1 MRILVSDPV
10 SQAGVDLL
18 KREHDVD
25 VKTDL
30 LPEEFIRIIGDYD
43 ALIVRSATKVTKDA
57 IEASNLKVIGR
68 AGVGV
73 DNIDVDAATAKGIIV
88 INAPEGNMISAAEH
102 TISLMMSLS
111 RSIPQASS
119 SVRNGEWQRSRFLGV
134 EVFGKTLGV
143 VGLGRIGAEVAKRM
157 RALGMNVIAYD
168 PFITV
173 ERAKELR
180 VDIASLDEVLAN
192 SDFISIHT
200 PLTKETYH
208 LIGAPEIAKM
218 RDGVRI
224 LNVARG
230 GIIDEDALFEGLKRG
245 KIAGA
250 ALDVFEH
257 EPPTGSPL
265 LTLDTCIVTPHL
277 GASTVEAQ
285 INVSVAIAE
294 QTLSALKGEPV
305 RNAVNV
311 PIRPETFGAVKSY
324 MPLSEQLGKFCIQ
337 LVEGQIKGIEVTY
350 VGEVGQCDVHP
361 LTIAVLKGVLD
372 HVLESPVNF
381 VNAQMF
387 AKKRG
392 IRITET
398 KTERLEDF
406 QSLITVRIDSDKGD
420 DWSVSGTLFLGDQ
433 PRIVKIGNYHVDAET
448 KGCMLI
454 TSHIDKPGV
463 IGRVGTLLGNNN
475 INIAGMN
482 VGRDKVRGGAVMVL
496 ALDDPISDQVLA
508 QIREIDGISV
518 AKAVVL

>member
-1 MRILVSDPV
+1 MRILVSDDL
-10 SQAGVDLL
+10 SQEGVALL
-18 KREHDVD
+18 SREHDVD
-25 VKTDL
+25 VMTDL
-30 LPEEFIRIIGDYD
+30 GPEQLMRVIADYD
-43 ALIVRSATKVTKDA
+43 ALIVRSGTKVTKDV

-102 TISLMMSLS
+102 TISMMMALS
-111 RSIPQASS
+111 RNIPQANA
-119 SVRNGEWQRSRFLGV
+119 SVRKGEWQRSQFLGV
-134 EVFGKTLGV
+134 EVFGKMLGV

-157 RALGMNVIAYD
+157 RALGMSVIAYD
-168 PFITV
+168 PFITI

-180 VDIASLDEVLAN
+180 VDLASLDEVLAN
-192 SDFISIHT
+192 ADFITVHT
-200 PLTKETYH
+200 PLTKDTHH
-208 LIGAPEIAKM
+208 LIGAQEIAKM

-230 GIIDEDALFEGLKRG
+230 GIIDEAALFEGLKSG

-257 EPPTGSPL
+257 EPPSGNPIL
-265 LTLDTCIVTPHL
+265 GLDNCIATPHL

-285 INVSVAIAE
+285 INVAVAIAE

-311 PIRPETFGAVKSY
+311 PIRAETFGAVRSY

-337 LVEGQIKGIEVTY
+337 LVEGQIEGVEVTY
-350 VGEVGQCDVHP
+350 TGEVAQCDVHP
-361 LTIAVLKGVLD
+361 LTIAVIKGVLD
-372 HVLESPVNF
+372 SVLQSPVNF
-381 VNAQMF
+381 VNAEMH

-398 KTERLEDF
+398 RTEKLEDF
-406 QSLITVRIDSDKGD
+406 QSLISVRIDSNKGE
-420 DWSVSGTLFLGDQ
+420 WSVSGTLFLGDQ

-448 KGCMLI
+448 QGCMLI

-496 ALDDPISDQVLA
+496 ALDDPIPDEVLA
-508 QIREIDGISV
+508 QIRQIDGISV

>member
-1 MRILVSDPV
+1 MRILVSEPL
-10 SQAGVDLL
+10 SEAGVELL
-18 KREHDVD
+18 NREHQVD
-25 VKTDL
+25 VSTDL
-30 LPEEFIRIIGDYD
+30 MPEQLIHIIKDYD
-43 ALIVRSATKVTKDA
+43 ALIVRSGTKVTKA
-57 IEASNLKVIGR
+57 LIGASNLKVIGR

-73 DNIDVDAATAKGIIV
+73 DNIDVDAATSKGIVV

-102 TISLMMSLS
+102 TISMMMALS
-111 RSIPQASS
+111 RNIPQANL
-119 SVRNGEWQRSRFLGV
+119 SVKRGEWMRSRFLGV

-143 VGLGRIGAEVAKRM
+143 LGLGRIGAEVAKRM
-157 RALGMNVIAYD
+157 RALGMTIMAYD

-180 VDIASLDEVLAN
+180 VELSSLEDVLRNA
-192 SDFISIHT
+192 DFITVHT
-200 PLTKETYH
+200 PLTKDTHH
-208 LIGAPEIAKM
+208 LIGTEEIAKM

-230 GIIDEDALFEGLKRG
+230 GIIDENALYEGLKSG

-250 ALDVFEH
+250 ALDVFEQ
-257 EPPTGSPL
+257 EPPIESKL
-265 LTLDTCIVTPHL
+265 LTLDNCIVTPHL
-277 GASTVEAQ
+277 GASTIEAQ
-285 INVSVAIAE
+285 INVAVSIAE
-294 QTLSALKGEPV
+294 QTLTALKGEPV

-311 PIRPETFGAVKSY
+311 PIRAEAFGAVKSY

-337 LVEGQIKGIEVTY
+337 LVEGQIQGIEVIY

-372 HVLESPVNF
+372 RVLQSPVNF
-381 VNAQMF
+381 VNAEMN

-398 KTERLEDF
+398 KTESQEDF
-406 QSLITVRIDSDKGD
+406 QSLITVRIKSDKG

-448 KGCMLI
+448 QGCMLI

-463 IGRVGTLLGNNN
+463 IGKVGTLLGNDN

-482 VGRDKVRGGAVMVL
+482 VGRDRVRGGAVMVL
-496 ALDDPISDQVLA
+496 ALDDRVSDDVLVR
-508 QIREIDGISV
+508 IREIDGIST

>member
-1 MRILVSDPV
+1 MRILVSDPL

-18 KREHDVD
+18 KTEHDVD
-25 VKTDL
+25 VMTDL
-30 LPEEFIRIIGDYD
+30 LPEELTRLIGNYD
-43 ALIVRSATKVTKDA
+43 ALIVRSGTKVTKDV

-73 DNIDVDAATAKGIIV
+73 DNIDVDAATAKGTIV

-102 TISLMMSLS
+102 TISLMMALS
-111 RSIPQASS
+111 RSIPQACF

-143 VGLGRIGAEVAKRM
+143 LGLGRIGAEVAKRM
-157 RALGMNVIAYD
+157 RAFGMNVIAYD
-168 PFITV
+168 PFITI

-180 VDIASLDEVLAN
+180 VELASLDEVLAN
-192 SDFISIHT
+192 SDFITIHT
-200 PLTKETYH
+200 SLTKETYH
-208 LIGAPEIAKM
+208 LIGAPEIVKM

-230 GIIDEDALFEGLKRG
+230 GIIDEKALFDGLKSG

-250 ALDVFEH
+250 ALDVFER
-257 EPPTGSPL
+257 EPPTESPL
-265 LTLDTCIVTPHL
+265 LKLDTCILTPHL

-285 INVSVAIAE
+285 INVAVAIAE

-311 PIRPETFGAVKSY
+311 PIRPETFGAIKSY

-350 VGEVGQCDVHP
+350 AGEVGQCDVHP

-420 DWSVSGTLFLGDQ
+420 WSVSGTLFMGDLS
-433 PRIVKIGNYHVDAET
+433 RIVKIGNYYVDAET

-463 IGRVGTLLGNNN
+463 IGKVGTLLGNNN
-475 INIAGMN
+475 INVAGMN
-482 VGRDKVRGGAVMVL
+482 VGRDNVRGRAVMVL
-496 ALDDPISDQVLA
+496 ALDDPISDEVLA
-508 QIREIDGISV
+508 QIRGIDGISV
-518 AKAVVL
+518 ATAVVL

>member
-1 MRILVSDPV
+1 MRILVSDPL

-25 VKTDL
+25 LMTDL
-30 LPEEFIRIIGDYD
+30 LPEELIRIIGDYD
-43 ALIVRSATKVTKDA
+43 ALIVRSGTKVTKDV

-102 TISLMMSLS
+102 TISLMMALS
-111 RSIPQASS
+111 RSIPQACF
-119 SVRNGEWQRSRFLGV
+119 SVRQGEWQRSRFLGV

-143 VGLGRIGAEVAKRM
+143 LGLGRIGAEVAKRM
-157 RALGMNVIAYD
+157 RAFGMNVIAYD

-180 VDIASLDEVLAN
+180 VGISSLDEVLAN
-192 SDFISIHT
+192 SDFITIHT
-200 PLTKETYH
+200 SLTKETYH

-230 GIIDEDALFEGLKRG
+230 GIIDEEALFEGLKSG

-250 ALDVFEH
+250 ALDVFER
-257 EPPTGSPL
+257 EPPKESPL

-285 INVSVAIAE
+285 INVAVAIAE

-311 PIRPETFGAVKSY
+311 PIRAETFGAVKIY

-381 VNAQMF
+381 VNAQVF

-420 DWSVSGTLFLGDQ
+420 WSVSGTLFLGDQ

-448 KGCMLI
+448 RGCMLI
-454 TSHIDKPGV
+454 TKHIDKPGV
-463 IGRVGTLLGNNN
+463 IGKVGTSLGNHN

-482 VGRDKVRGGAVMVL
+482 VGREKVRGAAVMVL
-496 ALDDPISDQVLA
+496 ALDDPISDEVLA
-508 QIREIDGISV
+508 QIRGIDGISI

>member
-1 MRILVSDPV
+1 M
-10 SQAGVDLL
+10 
-18 KREHDVD
+18 
-25 VKTDL
+25 TDL
-30 LPEEFIRIIGDYD
+30 VPEQLIRVIPDYD
-43 ALIVRSATKVTKDA
+43 ALIVRSGTKVTKDV
-57 IEASNLKVIGR
+57 IDASKLKVIGR

-88 INAPEGNMISAAEH
+88 INAPEGNVISAAEH
-102 TISLMMSLS
+102 TISMMMALS
-111 RSIPQASS
+111 RNIPQASA
-119 SVRNGEWQRSRFLGV
+119 SVKEGEWQRSQFLGV

-180 VDIASLDEVLAN
+180 VDLASLDEVLAS
-192 SDFISIHT
+192 SDFITVHT
-200 PLTKETYH
+200 PLTKDTHH
-208 LIGAPEIAKM
+208 LIGAQEIAKM

-230 GIIDEDALFEGLKRG
+230 GVIDEAALYEAVKSG

-257 EPPTGSPL
+257 EPPYGNPI
-265 LTLDTCIVTPHL
+265 LTLDNCIFTPHL

-285 INVSVAIAE
+285 INVAVAIAE

-311 PIRPETFGAVKSY
+311 PIRAETFGAVRSY

-337 LVEGQIKGIEVTY
+337 LVEGQIKGVEVTY
-350 VGEVGQCDVHP
+350 TGEVAQCDVHP
-361 LTIAVLKGVLD
+361 LTIAVIKGVLD
-372 HVLESPVNF
+372 SVLQSPVNF
-381 VNAQMF
+381 VNAEMN

-398 KTERLEDF
+398 RTEKLEDF
-406 QSLITVRIDSDKGD
+406 QSLITVRIDSNKGE
-420 DWSVSGTLFLGDQ
+420 WSVSGTLFLGDQ

-448 KGCMLI
+448 QGCMLI

-463 IGRVGTLLGNNN
+463 IGKVGTLLGNNN

-496 ALDDPISDQVLA
+496 ALDDPISDEVLA
-508 QIREIDGISV
+508 QIRKIDGISV

>member
-1 MRILVSDPV
+1 MRILVSEPL
-10 SQAGVDLL
+10 SEAGVELL
-18 KREHDVD
+18 NREHQVD
-25 VKTDL
+25 VSTDL
-30 LPEEFIRIIGDYD
+30 MPEQLIHIIKDYD
-43 ALIVRSATKVTKDA
+43 ALIVRSGTKVTKA
-57 IEASNLKVIGR
+57 LIEASNLKVIGR

-73 DNIDVDAATAKGIIV
+73 DNIDVDAATSKGIVV

-102 TISLMMSLS
+102 TISMMMALS
-111 RSIPQASS
+111 RNIPQANL
-119 SVRNGEWQRSRFLGV
+119 SVKRGEWMRSRFLGV

-143 VGLGRIGAEVAKRM
+143 LGLGRIGAEVAKRM
-157 RALGMNVIAYD
+157 RALGMTIMAYD

-180 VDIASLDEVLAN
+180 VELSSLEDVLRNA
-192 SDFISIHT
+192 DFITVHT
-200 PLTKETYH
+200 PLTKDTHH
-208 LIGAPEIAKM
+208 LIGTEEIAKM

-230 GIIDEDALFEGLKRG
+230 GIIDENALYEGLKSG

-250 ALDVFEH
+250 ALDVFEQ
-257 EPPTGSPL
+257 EPPIESKL
-265 LTLDTCIVTPHL
+265 LTLDNCIVTPHL
-277 GASTVEAQ
+277 GASTIEAQ
-285 INVSVAIAE
+285 INVAVSIAE
-294 QTLSALKGEPV
+294 QTLTALKGEPV

-311 PIRPETFGAVKSY
+311 PIRAEAFGAVKSY

-337 LVEGQIKGIEVTY
+337 LVEGQIQGIEVIY

-372 HVLESPVNF
+372 RVLQSPVNF
-381 VNAQMF
+381 VNAEMN

-398 KTERLEDF
+398 KTESQEDF
-406 QSLITVRIDSDKGD
+406 QSLITVRIKSDKG

-448 KGCMLI
+448 QGCMLI

-463 IGRVGTLLGNNN
+463 IGKVGTLLGNDN

-482 VGRDKVRGGAVMVL
+482 VGRDRVRGGAVMVL
-496 ALDDPISDQVLA
+496 ALDDRVSDDVLVR
-508 QIREIDGISV
+508 IREIDGIST

>member
-1 MRILVSDPV
+1 MKILISDPL
-10 SQAGVDLL
+10 SQEGVALL
-18 KREHDVD
+18 SREHDVD
-25 VKTDL
+25 VMTDL
-30 LPEEFIRIIGDYD
+30 VPEQLTRIIGDYD
-43 ALIVRSATKVTKDA
+43 ALIVRSGTKVTKDV

-102 TISLMMSLS
+102 TISMMMALS
-111 RSIPQASS
+111 RNIPQASA
-119 SVRNGEWQRSRFLGV
+119 SVRKGEWQRSQFLGV

-180 VDIASLDEVLAN
+180 VDLASLDEVLAN
-192 SDFISIHT
+192 SDFITVHT
-200 PLTKETYH
+200 PLTKDTHH
-208 LIGAPEIAKM
+208 LIGAQEIAKM

-230 GIIDEDALFEGLKRG
+230 GIVDEEALYEGLKSG

-250 ALDVFEH
+250 ALDVFER
-257 EPPTGSPL
+257 EPPSGSPIL
-265 LTLDTCIVTPHL
+265 KLDNCIVTPHL
-277 GASTVEAQ
+277 GASTIEAQ
-285 INVSVAIAE
+285 INVAVAIAE

-311 PIRPETFGAVKSY
+311 PIRAETFGAVRSY

-337 LVEGQIKGIEVTY
+337 LVEGQIEGVEVTY
-350 VGEVGQCDVHP
+350 TGEVAQCDVHP
-361 LTIAVLKGVLD
+361 LTIAVIKGVLD
-372 HVLESPVNF
+372 HVLQSPVNF
-381 VNAQMF
+381 VNAQMY

-398 KTERLEDF
+398 KSEKLEDF
-406 QSLITVRIDSDKGD
+406 QSLITVKIDSNKGD

-448 KGCMLI
+448 QGCMLI

-496 ALDDPISDQVLA
+496 ALDDPIPEAVLA
-508 QIREIDGISV
+508 QIRQIDGISV

>member
-1 MRILVSDPV
+1 MKILVSDPL

-18 KREHDVD
+18 KRDNHVD
-25 VKTDL
+25 VRSDL
-30 LPEEFIRIIGDYD
+30 SPEQFIRIVSDYD
-43 ALIVRSATKVTKDA
+43 ALIVRSGTQVTKEV

-73 DNIDVDAATAKGIIV
+73 DNIDVDAASAKGIIV

-102 TISLMMSLS
+102 TISMMMALS
-111 RSIPQASS
+111 RSIPQANV
-119 SVRNGEWQRSRFLGV
+119 SVRKGEWKRSRFLGV

-143 VGLGRIGAEVAKRM
+143 LGLGRIGAEVAKRM
-157 RALGMNVIAYD
+157 RALGMNVIVYD

-180 VDIASLDEVLAN
+180 VDLASFDEVLAK
-192 SDFISIHT
+192 SDFITVHT
-200 PLTKETYH
+200 PLTKHTHH
-208 LIGAPEIAKM
+208 LIGAKEIAKM

-230 GIIDEDALFEGLKRG
+230 GIIDEEALYEGLKTG

-265 LTLDTCIVTPHL
+265 LSLDNCVLTPHL

-285 INVSVAIAE
+285 INVAVSIAE
-294 QTLSALKGEPV
+294 QTLGALKGEPV
-305 RNAVNV
+305 RNAINV
-311 PIRPETFGAVKSY
+311 PIRAETFGAVRSY

-337 LVEGQIKGIEVTY
+337 LVEGQIQGIGVTY
-350 VGEVGQCDVHP
+350 TGEVGQCDVHP
-361 LTIAVLKGVLD
+361 LTVAVLKGVLD
-372 HVLESPVNF
+372 HVLQSPVNL
-381 VNAQMF
+381 VNAEIF

-398 KTERLEDF
+398 KTEKLEDF
-406 QSLITVRIDSDKGD
+406 QSLITVKINSDKG

-448 KGCMLI
+448 QGCMLI

-463 IGRVGTLLGNNN
+463 IGEVGTLLGNNN

-496 ALDDPISDQVLA
+496 ALDDPIQDAVLEE
-508 QIREIDGISV
+508 IREIDGISV
-518 AKAVVL
+518 ATAVVL

>member
-1 MRILVSDPV
+1 MRILVSEPL
-10 SQAGVDLL
+10 SEAGVELL
-18 KREHDVD
+18 NREHQVD
-25 VKTDL
+25 VSTDL
-30 LPEEFIRIIGDYD
+30 MPEQLIHIIKDYD
-43 ALIVRSATKVTKDA
+43 ALIVRSGTKVTKA
-57 IEASNLKVIGR
+57 LIEASNLKVIGR

-73 DNIDVDAATAKGIIV
+73 DNIDVDAATSKGIVV

-102 TISLMMSLS
+102 TISMMMALS
-111 RSIPQASS
+111 RNIPQANL
-119 SVRNGEWQRSRFLGV
+119 SVKRGEWMRSRFLGV

-143 VGLGRIGAEVAKRM
+143 LGLGRIGAEVAKRM
-157 RALGMNVIAYD
+157 RALGMTVIAFD

-180 VDIASLDEVLAN
+180 VELSSLEDVLRNA
-192 SDFISIHT
+192 DFITVHT
-200 PLTKETYH
+200 PLTKDTHH
-208 LIGAPEIAKM
+208 LIGAEEIAKM

-230 GIIDEDALFEGLKRG
+230 GIIDENALYEGLKSG

-250 ALDVFEH
+250 ALDVFEQ
-257 EPPTGSPL
+257 EPPIESKL
-265 LTLDTCIVTPHL
+265 LTLDNCIVTPHL
-277 GASTVEAQ
+277 GASTIEAQ
-285 INVSVAIAE
+285 INVAVSIAE
-294 QTLSALKGEPV
+294 QTLTALKGEPV

-311 PIRPETFGAVKSY
+311 PIRAEAFGAVKSY

-337 LVEGQIKGIEVTY
+337 LVEGQIQGIEVIY

-372 HVLESPVNF
+372 RVLQSPVNF
-381 VNAQMF
+381 VNAEMN

-398 KTERLEDF
+398 KTESQEDF
-406 QSLITVRIDSDKGD
+406 QNLITVRIKSDKG

-448 KGCMLI
+448 QGCMLI

-463 IGRVGTLLGNNN
+463 IGKVGTLLGNDN

-482 VGRDKVRGGAVMVL
+482 VGRDRVRGGAVMVL
-496 ALDDPISDQVLA
+496 ALDDRVGDDVLVR
-508 QIREIDGISV
+508 IREIDGIST

>member
-1 MRILVSDPV
+1 
-10 SQAGVDLL
+10 
-18 KREHDVD
+18 
-25 VKTDL
+25 
-30 LPEEFIRIIGDYD
+30 
-43 ALIVRSATKVTKDA
+43 
-57 IEASNLKVIGR
+57 
-68 AGVGV
+68 
-73 DNIDVDAATAKGIIV
+73 
-88 INAPEGNMISAAEH
+88 
-102 TISLMMSLS
+102 
-111 RSIPQASS
+111 
-119 SVRNGEWQRSRFLGV
+119 
-134 EVFGKTLGV
+134 
-143 VGLGRIGAEVAKRM
+143 
-157 RALGMNVIAYD
+157 
-168 PFITV
+168 
-173 ERAKELR
+173 
-180 VDIASLDEVLAN
+180 
-192 SDFISIHT
+192 
-200 PLTKETYH
+200 
-208 LIGAPEIAKM
+208 M

-230 GIIDEDALFEGLKRG
+230 GIIDEDALFEGLKSG

-257 EPPTGSPL
+257 EPPIGSPL

-420 DWSVSGTLFLGDQ
+420 DWSVSGTLFQGDQ

-463 IGRVGTLLGNNN
+463 IGKVGTLLGNNN

>member
-57 IEASNLKVIGR
+57 IDASNLKVIGR

-102 TISLMMSLS
+102 TISLMMALS

-157 RALGMNVIAYD
+157 RAFGMNVIAYD

-230 GIIDEDALFEGLKRG
+230 GIIDEDALFEGLKSG

-250 ALDVFEH
+250 ALDVFER
-257 EPPTGSPL
+257 EPPTGNPL
-265 LTLDTCIVTPHL
+265 LTLDTCIATPHL

-311 PIRPETFGAVKSY
+311 PIRAETFGAIKSY

-381 VNAQMF
+381 VNAQLF

-454 TSHIDKPGV
+454 TSHTDKPGV
-463 IGRVGTLLGNNN
+463 IGKVGTLLGNSN

-496 ALDDPISDQVLA
+496 ALDDPISDEVLA
-508 QIREIDGISV
+508 RIREIDGISV

>member
-1 MRILVSDPV
+1 M
-10 SQAGVDLL
+10 
-18 KREHDVD
+18 
-25 VKTDL
+25 TDL
-30 LPEEFIRIIGDYD
+30 VPEQLIRVIPDYD
-43 ALIVRSATKVTKDA
+43 ALIVRSGTKVTKDV
-57 IEASNLKVIGR
+57 IDASKLKVIGR

-102 TISLMMSLS
+102 TISMMMALS
-111 RSIPQASS
+111 RNIPQASA
-119 SVRNGEWQRSRFLGV
+119 SVKKGEWQRSQFLGV

-180 VDIASLDEVLAN
+180 VDLASLDEVLAS
-192 SDFISIHT
+192 SDFITVHT
-200 PLTKETYH
+200 PLTKDTHH
-208 LIGAPEIAKM
+208 LIGAQEIAKM

-230 GIIDEDALFEGLKRG
+230 GVIDEAALYEAVKSG

-257 EPPTGSPL
+257 EPPYGNPI
-265 LTLDTCIVTPHL
+265 LTLDNCIFTPHL

-285 INVSVAIAE
+285 INVAVAIAE
-294 QTLSALKGEPV
+294 QTLSALNGEPV

-311 PIRPETFGAVKSY
+311 PIRAETFGAVRSY

-337 LVEGQIKGIEVTY
+337 LVEGQIKGVEVTY
-350 VGEVGQCDVHP
+350 TGEVAQCDVHP
-361 LTIAVLKGVLD
+361 LTIAVIKGVLD
-372 HVLESPVNF
+372 SVLQSPVNF
-381 VNAQMF
+381 VNAEMN

-398 KTERLEDF
+398 RTEKLEDF
-406 QSLITVRIDSDKGD
+406 QSLITVRIDSNKGE
-420 DWSVSGTLFLGDQ
+420 WSVSGTLFLGDQ

-448 KGCMLI
+448 QGCMLI

-463 IGRVGTLLGNNN
+463 IGKVGTLLGNNN

-496 ALDDPISDQVLA
+496 ALDDPISDEVLA
-508 QIREIDGISV
+508 QIRKIDGISV